1 LVIIKEEINM
11 KKFGTVLKWLLI
23 LRVLAA
29 VGIFGFK
36 KYTDYKKEKRLS
48 SSAA

>member
-1 LVIIKEEINM
+1 M

-29 VGIFGFK
+29 VGILGYK
-36 KYTDYKKEKRLS
+36 KYTDCKREKNLS